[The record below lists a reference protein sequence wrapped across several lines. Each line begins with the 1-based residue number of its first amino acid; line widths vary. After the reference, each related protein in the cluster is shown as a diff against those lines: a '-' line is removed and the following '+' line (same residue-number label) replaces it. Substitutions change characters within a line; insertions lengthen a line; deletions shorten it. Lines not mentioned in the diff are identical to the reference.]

1 MNKFDLNDIERR
13 VQRSFYQDG
22 LLELMAGIFM
32 TYSGLM
38 ASRKVSVVFLPLMV
52 LLSKTVMEAAK
63 RRFIYPRIGYVKF
76 REEEPVDG
84 KGFGRGII
92 GLAILAVA
100 SPFISILIMGKGP
113 GWEFWTR
120 RFLPLFM
127 GAITAI
133 GFIAAARKLR
143 VYRWYAFAV
152 VCVAAGL
159 GVPFLGL
166 ESIYEPITIEFM
178 IIGGAALIT
187 GLVMFVVFLL
197 RYPAD
202 KQQEGSDETG

>member
-1 MNKFDLNDIERR
+1 M
-13 VQRSFYQDG
+13 
-22 LLELMAGIFM
+22 
-32 TYSGLM
+32 
-38 ASRKVSVVFLPLMV
+38 
-52 LLSKTVMEAAK
+52 
-63 RRFIYPRIGYVKF
+63 
-76 REEEPVDG
+76 
-84 KGFGRGII
+84 
-92 GLAILAVA
+92 AILAVA

-152 VCVAAGL
+152 VCVAA
-159 GVPFLGL
+159 